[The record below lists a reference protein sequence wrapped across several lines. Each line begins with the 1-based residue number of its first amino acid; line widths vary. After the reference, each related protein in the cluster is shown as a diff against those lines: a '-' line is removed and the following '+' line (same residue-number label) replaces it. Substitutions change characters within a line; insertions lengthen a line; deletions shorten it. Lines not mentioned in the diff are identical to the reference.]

1 MRGRWCGRLGRRLH
15 RHLRRQRLRTSPRP
29 AGSRTRSRARLL
41 LHLRGIAGHWK
52 RLTTTRSR
60 SEVIEP
66 EFLAALRRRHR
77 CEPVLLMVQLEQ
89 LCPGWWVDLTQLA
102 EQLGTD
108 RATINRSM
116 VQLERLDLIRR
127 FSLSNGGG
135 TWVWWVKRSTADE
148 PRPQDEPSWLIRDHE
163 QQQSRRIPVSERFK
177 WADAHGIPRQTM
189 RSFLAGNQRLLRG
202 RWELRATPLD
212 CERL

>member
-1 MRGRWCGRLGRRLH
+1 M
-15 RHLRRQRLRTSPRP
+15 
-29 AGSRTRSRARLL
+29 
-41 LHLRGIAGHWK
+41 
-52 RLTTTRSR
+52 TTASR

-77 CEPVLLMVQLEQ
+77 SEPVLLMVQLEQ
-89 LCPGWWVDLTQLA
+89 LCPGWWMDLTQLA

-108 RATINRSM
+108 RATLNRSM

-135 TWVWWVKRSTADE
+135 TWVWWVKRSAEDA

-163 QQQSRRIPVSERFK
+163 GQQSRRIPVSQRFQ

-189 RSFLAGNQRLLRG
+189 RSFLAGNQRLLMG

-212 CERL
+212 CEDV

>member
-1 MRGRWCGRLGRRLH
+1 
-15 RHLRRQRLRTSPRP
+15 
-29 AGSRTRSRARLL
+29 
-41 LHLRGIAGHWK
+41 
-52 RLTTTRSR
+52 
-60 SEVIEP
+60 
-66 EFLAALRRRHR
+66 
-77 CEPVLLMVQLEQ
+77 
-89 LCPGWWVDLTQLA
+89 
-102 EQLGTD
+102 
-108 RATINRSM
+108 M

-135 TWVWWVKRSTADE
+135 TWVWWVKRSADDA

-163 QQQSRRIPVSERFK
+163 GQQSRRIPVSQRFQ

-212 CERL
+212 CEDV